1 MTTSIPRMQ
10 KTLAANLVAL
20 LAASLAAAGASAQT
34 APKKDEETKLD
45 TVTITTSTRSAKA
58 VDKIPGA
65 VTVISEQ
72 EIADVAKLT
81 LDATAV
87 LTRTVPGY
95 GEASQNLAGNGETLR
110 GRTALRL
117 FDGVPQ
123 TMPLR
128 DGNRTTAFTDMG
140 IVGRIEV
147 INGPSATE
155 GIGASG
161 GIINYLTKVPTKMG
175 NEFQLTSQYA
185 TQFKEDSAG
194 YRVGMVFT
202 HKEDAFDFLGATSS
216 AERGME
222 FDGNGRRIGMGQ
234 SGSTNDSTSR
244 NLFLKL
250 GFNFGAQ
257 NEQRIS
263 LSASRYHLDGKGN
276 YVEVVGNRA
285 TGIPDT
291 SVPGRTPGGLA
302 EFNAFN
308 QYALKY
314 TNDDLFGGGLSIHIY
329 NMDEHTRFLSE
340 CGTTD
345 CLPLKA
351 DQSNLNRGK
360 QDPLI
365 APIGTLVEQSE
376 TQSFKHGIKT
386 NWSTDHLG
394 GIKDLE
400 LNAGVDVV
408 SDRTEQKLALTNR
421 LWVPPMLYKS
431 VAPYAQLAYT
441 FGMATLSGGVR
452 HEGGQLQVDSYTTVW
467 AVNRAFVTGGT
478 LEYSETLPNLG
489 LVLKFAPEFSAFASY
504 SKGFTLPNVGIPLRN
519 VNVPGRSVT
528 GLFADLQAVVADNKE
543 IGFTWKG
550 KQGYLQASTYRSYSE
565 LGSSISGNA
574 TVGDLVLTR
583 KPVSI
588 SGYEISGEYIF
599 NKEWR
604 ANALYSHVAGTT
616 SSAQVT
622 PGQPL
627 PPLNL
632 QLGVND
638 VSPNKLITSVNWKP
652 NDTWSV
658 RVGTTTFFELT
669 TNAGTGSAEH
679 SDAYTLVDLGVNYD
693 MKKYGTLSLG
703 VENLFNRYYLLSY
716 SAHDL
721 FQNFFSGRGRKV
733 SINHTITF

>member
-1 MTTSIPRMQ
+1 MNSIPHMK
-10 KTLAANLVAL
+10 KT
-20 LAASLAAAGASAQT
+20 LAASLATLLLATLAADARAQT
-34 APKKDEETKLD
+34 APAKDEGTKLD
-45 TVTITTSTRSAKA
+45 TVTITTSTRAAKA
-58 VDKIPGA
+58 VDKVPGA
-65 VTVISEQ
+65 VTVITEQ
-72 EIADVAKLT
+72 EIADTAKLT

-95 GEASQNLAGNGETLR
+95 GEASQNLASNGETLR
-110 GRTALRL
+110 GRSALRL

-128 DGNRTTAFTDMG
+128 EGNRTSAFTDMG

-161 GIINYLTKVPTKMG
+161 GIINYLTKVPTKNG
-175 NEFQLTSQYA
+175 NEFTLTTQYA
-185 TQFKEDSAG
+185 TQFKDDSGG
-194 YRVGMVFT
+194 YRIGGVFT
-202 HKEDAFDFLGATSS
+202 HKEDQYDFLIATSS
-216 AERGME
+216 TERGME
-222 FDGNGRRIGMGQ
+222 YDGNGRRVGMGQ

-250 GFNFGAQ
+250 GVNFGAQ
-257 NEQRIS
+257 NEQR
-263 LSASRYHLDGKGN
+263 LTFSASRFHLDGKGN

-291 SVPGRTPGGLA
+291 AVPGRTAGGLA

-308 QYALKY
+308 QYAMKY
-314 TNDDLFGGGLSIHIY
+314 QNADLLGGTLNVHIY

-340 CGTTD
+340 CGTVD
-345 CLPLKA
+345 CLPLAA

-365 APIGTLVEQSE
+365 APVGTLVEQSE
-376 TQSFKHGIKT
+376 TQSFKHGVKT
-386 NWSTDHLG
+386 SWSTDALG

-400 LNAGVDVV
+400 FTGGLDVV
-408 SDRTEQKLALTNR
+408 KDRTEQKLALTNR
-421 LWVPPMLYKS
+421 VWVPPMLYKS
-431 VAPYAQLAYT
+431 VAPFAQLAYT

-452 HEGGQLQVDSYTTVW
+452 HEGGQLQVDDYTTVW
-467 AVNRAFVTGGT
+467 AVNRAFVKGGT
-478 LEYSETLPNLG
+478 LDYSETLPNLG
-489 LVLKFAPEFSAFASY
+489 LVLKFAPEWSAFASY

-519 VNVPGRSVT
+519 VNVPGRTVT

-543 IGFTWKG
+543 IGITWKG
-550 KQGYLQASTYRSYSE
+550 KSGYVQASTYKSYSE

-583 KPVSI
+583 KPVDI
-588 SGYEISGEYIF
+588 KGYEISGEYNIDRTWKF
-599 NKEWR
+599 T
-604 ANALYSHVAGTT
+604 ALFSHVEGMT
-616 SSAQVT
+616 STAQAV

-638 VSPNKLITSVNWKP
+638 VSPNKLVMSLNWKMD
-652 NDTWSV
+652 NWSA
-658 RVGTTTFFELT
+658 RLGSTTLASLD
-669 TNAGTGSAEH
+669 TNAGTSSHEH
-679 SDAYTLVDLGVNYD
+679 SDAYTLFDLGINYD
-693 MKKYGTLSLG
+693 LKKYGTVSLG
-703 VENLFNRYYLLSY
+703 VDNLFNKYYLLSY

-733 SINHTITF
+733 SLNHSITF

>member
-1 MTTSIPRMQ
+1 MTTTPRMQ
-10 KTLAANLVAL
+10 KTLAAHLVAL

-34 APKKDEETKLD
+34 APKKDEETRLD
-45 TVTITTSTRSAKA
+45 TVTITTSTRAAKA

-65 VTVISEQ
+65 VTIITEQ
-72 EIADVAKLT
+72 EIADTAKLT

-95 GEASQNLAGNGETLR
+95 SEASQNLASNGETLR

-128 DGNRTTAFTDMG
+128 EGARTSAFTDMG

-161 GIINYLTKVPTKMG
+161 GIINYLTKVPTKNG
-175 NEFQLTSQYA
+175 NEFQLSEQYA
-185 TQFKEDSAG
+185 TQFKDDSGG
-194 YRVGMVFT
+194 YRIGGVFT
-202 HKEDAFDFLGATSS
+202 HKEDAYDFLIATSS

-222 FDGNGRRIGMGQ
+222 YDGNGRRVGMGQ

-250 GFNFGAQ
+250 GVNFGAQ
-257 NEQRIS
+257 NEQR
-263 LSASRYHLDGKGN
+263 LTFSASRFHLDGKGN

-291 SVPGRTPGGLA
+291 SVPGRTAGGLA

-308 QYALKY
+308 QYAMKY
-314 TNDDLFGGGLSIHIY
+314 QNADLFGGTLNVHIY

-340 CGTTD
+340 CGTVD
-345 CLPLKA
+345 CLPLAA

-376 TQSFKHGIKT
+376 TQSFKHGVKT
-386 NWSTDHLG
+386 SWSTDSLA
-394 GIKDLE
+394 GIRDLE
-400 LNAGVDVV
+400 FTGGVDIVK
-408 SDRTEQKLALTNR
+408 DRTEQKLALTNR
-421 LWVPPMLYKS
+421 VWVPPMLYKS
-431 VAPYAQLAYT
+431 VAPFAQMAYT

-452 HEGGQLQVDSYTTVW
+452 HEGGQLQVDDYTTVW
-467 AVNRAFVTGGT
+467 AVNRAFVKGGT
-478 LEYSETLPNLG
+478 LDYSESLPNLG
-489 LVLKFAPEFSAFASY
+489 LVLKFSPEWSAFGSY

-543 IGFTWKG
+543 IGITWRG
-550 KQGYLQASTYRSYSE
+550 AR
-565 LGSSISGNA
+565 
-574 TVGDLVLTR
+574 
-583 KPVSI
+583 
-588 SGYEISGEYIF
+588 
-599 NKEWR
+599 
-604 ANALYSHVAGTT
+604 
-616 SSAQVT
+616 T
-622 PGQPL
+622 P
-627 PPLNL
+627 
-632 QLGVND
+632 
-638 VSPNKLITSVNWKP
+638 
-652 NDTWSV
+652 
-658 RVGTTTFFELT
+658 
-669 TNAGTGSAEH
+669 
-679 SDAYTLVDLGVNYD
+679 
-693 MKKYGTLSLG
+693 M
-703 VENLFNRYYLLSY
+703 
-716 SAHDL
+716 
-721 FQNFFSGRGRKV
+721 
-733 SINHTITF
+733 